1 MEKKSRHPD
10 DLSHYHFLLSDF
22 PSTVSA
28 ARSAFYLS
36 MINSSAS
43 NPRKLFSLFSSLLNS
58 PTPPLPSPSLFMTL
72 QLTLPRTL
80 KISAPHLLYLLYYIP
95 WENTFPNPLMALP
108 ASALSPLKM
117 FTHLFPWPD
126 SLLPSPRFLTRHHS
140 ISHHPDQL
148 LPLFRPYSNTHVVT
162 SISECLTDISAWTTV
177 HRLKIILITEPL
189 FIPLACICQSLSRT
203 SFLTKDATQPL
214 VQAQVI
220 SHLDYSNSPLV
231 GLQASATK

>member
-58 PTPPLPSPSLFMTL
+58 PTPSLPSPSLFMTL

-80 KISAPHLLYLLYYIP
+80 KVSAPHLLYLLYYIP
-95 WENTFPNPLMALP
+95 WENTFPNLLMALP
-108 ASALSPLKM
+108 ASALSPLKI
-117 FTHLFPWPD
+117 FTHLLRLTVSTPVP
-126 SLLPSPRFLTRHHS
+126 LTRFPPPFS
-140 ISHHPDQL
+140 RISH
-148 LPLFRPYSNTHVVT
+148 T
-162 SISECLTDISAWTTV
+162 
-177 HRLKIILITEPL
+177 
-189 FIPLACICQSLSRT
+189 T
-203 SFLTKDATQPL
+203 SFHFSSPWSAPSSF
-214 VQAQVI
+214 QALFQHPRCNE
-220 SHLDYSNSPLV
+220 HLRMSDRHLCMDNCASP
-231 GLQASATK
+231 QDHP